1 MTDASRTCD
10 NNIPGATPSLQDREQ
25 DANQTSTYRML
36 ADEPWHRQET
46 TTTTNTQT
54 DSKQAILT
62 QSPQPEIGQ
71 PKLATTSNHLETP
84 VVGESRGK
92 SSAQPATQPQKNLI
106 SDSIS
111 QRLSLRYLARRKSII
126 ECAHARL
133 KTSSLGPSLRVS
145 GTRINARKQFTHLA
159 CLKVVRCLSWLLRER

>member
-1 MTDASRTCD
+1 MTDASRTRE
-10 NNIPGATPSLQDREQ
+10 NNIPGHAKFPGPRTRRQPDF
-25 DANQTSTYRML
+25 YRML
-36 ADEPWHRQET
+36 ADEPWHQQET

-71 PKLATTSNHLETP
+71 PKLATTTNHLETP

-159 CLKVVRCLSWLLRER
+159 CLKVVRCWSWLLRER

>member
-1 MTDASRTCD
+1 LTDASRTCD

-71 PKLATTSNHLETP
+71 PKLATTTNHLETP
-84 VVGESRGK
+84 VGESRGK

-159 CLKVVRCLSWLLRER
+159 CLKVVRCWSWLLRER

>member
-71 PKLATTSNHLETP
+71 PKLATTTNHLETP

-159 CLKVVRCLSWLLRER
+159 CLKVVRCWSWLLRER